1 MTRTLK
7 TSVSDMV
14 AAARSRIEELSAV
27 ETIAL
32 LDDPDTVIVDLR
44 DIRERQREGAI
55 PGAFHCPRGMLE
67 FWVDPDSPYY
77 KDIFDRDAKFV
88 LHCAAGWRS
97 ALAADTMQNMGFDKI
112 AHIDGGFK
120 AWKDAD
126 GPIEPLAKGPA

>member
-1 MTRTLK
+1 MTRKLK
-7 TSVSDMV
+7 TSVADMV
-14 AAARSRIEELSAV
+14 AAARSRIKELSAV

-67 FWVDPDSPYY
+67 FWIDPDSPYY
-77 KDIFDRDAKFV
+77 KDIFDHDAKFV

-97 ALAADTMQNMGFDKI
+97 ALAADTMQSMGFDKV

-120 AWKDAD
+120 AWRDAD